1 MLDAELER
9 ISAEEAGAAVDDLS
23 PEERARI
30 AREVLEIFFNI
41 WIRFAVDL
49 GRELRMS
56 PWQWDFVIYDGGK
69 HYRLREGFNFS
80 RVAEATLEELSFPFV
95 HKLRAELRRVRGKT
109 YLQVAFH
116 LEEEREYGRAG
127 ATGVSHAYIIY
138 LEQARRFSVRELK
151 RSLEG
156 PLRAWIRSEAL
167 LDPAFLWDYC
177 HRELRRG

>member
-9 ISAEEAGAAVDDLS
+9 ISAEEAGAVTDDLT

-30 AREVLEIFFNI
+30 VKGILEIFFNI

-56 PWQWDFVIYDGGK
+56 PWQWDFVIYDGRK

-80 RVAEATLEELSFPFV
+80 RVTEATLEELSLPYA
-95 HKLRAELRRVRGKT
+95 HKLRAELRRLRGTT
-109 YLQVAFH
+109 YVQVAFH

-127 ATGVSHAYIIY
+127 AVGVSHAYIIY
-138 LEQARRFSVRELK
+138 LERAKRFSAREL
-151 RSLEG
+151 RRHIEG
-156 PLRAWIRSEAL
+156 PLRAWIRSEAHS
-167 LDPAFLWDYC
+167 DPAILWDYC